1 MSSVN
6 GRDVVVAKEDCLVVL
21 ADLQEGLV
29 QVGRTNEE
37 CRLRATVA
45 TLCRLATALSM
56 PTFASVVPL
65 GSGATVISEVSD
77 NARSLVTVARP
88 GPQIFRHDESV
99 AAIERFQA
107 KTLVFAG
114 VASEAAVLH
123 GALGARARG
132 KNALV
137 LVDACSGISTRT
149 EEAAFRQMHDAGVVT
164 TSLLS
169 FATALVDHFATEDG
183 KAVFE
188 AVMQIVSADA
198 K

>member
-1 MSSVN
+1 MI
-6 GRDVVVAKEDCLVVL
+6 AKEGCLIVL

-37 CRLRATVA
+37 RRLRATVA
-45 TLCRLATALSM
+45 TLCRLATALSI

-65 GSGATVISEVSD
+65 DGGATVIREVTEHAS
-77 NARSLVTVARP
+77 SLVTVPRS
-88 GPQIFRHDESV
+88 GPQIFRHDASI
-99 AAIERFQA
+99 AAIDRFDA

-123 GALGARARG
+123 GALGARAHG

-149 EEAAFRQMHDAGVVT
+149 EAAAFRQMRDAGVVT

-169 FATALVDHFATEDG
+169 FATALVDDFATDDG

-188 AVMQIVSADA
+188 AVVQIVGGDSQ
-198 K
+198 